1 MSASTSTL
9 TSSPS
14 QSITMRLIFLASSLL
29 ASTAKVAK
37 EESQSASLDFGIF
50 AWIHHSEG
58 GFYNPKQEFRQD
70 EKTGIAGVFA
80 KERIEKNEVL
90 VTVPWDRTLKSDGP
104 EEEVQMMCCGT
115 VAALA
120 REMRLGD
127 ESKFAPYVNY
137 LNSQDDDQLPSAWTP
152 AGQEL
157 LRTIVGGEVEEPEIP
172 PAEPT
177 EWLSFDCDGKSLDAL
192 SAKAAVLVVQR
203 SEDFIMIPAYDM
215 YNHRNGKWF
224 NTRTDTEDDVNHVTK
239 AKRVIEAGEQIH
251 VSYNQ
256 CEECGGRDVGYGTGG
271 EYQYNFLERMPG
283 MSLHYILIC
292 I

>member
-1 MSASTSTL
+1 MKL
-9 TSSPS
+9 
-14 QSITMRLIFLASSLL
+14 LFLAGSFL
-29 ASTAKVAK
+29 AGTTKVAK
-37 EESQSASLDFGIF
+37 AESHSQSAPLNFGIF
-50 AWIHHSEG
+50 DWIHNSEG
-58 GFYNPKQEFRQD
+58 GFYNPKQEFRRD
-70 EKTGIAGVFA
+70 EKTGLAGVFA

-90 VTVPWDRTLKSDGP
+90 LTVPWDLILKSDDW
-104 EEEVQMMCCGT
+104 EEEGQMCCGT
-115 VAALA
+115 VASVA

-127 ESKFAPYVNY
+127 ESKFAPYANY
-137 LNSQDDDQLPSAWTP
+137 LNSQSIDQLPSAWTP

-157 LRTIVGGEVEEPEIP
+157 LRTIVGGEVEEPKIP
-172 PAEPT
+172 PTEPT
-177 EWLSFDCDGKSLDAL
+177 EWLSYDWNNRCGGKSLDAL

-203 SEDFIMIPAYDM
+203 IEDFIMIPAYDM

-271 EYQYNFLERMPG
+271 E
-283 MSLHYILIC
+283 H
-292 I
+292 